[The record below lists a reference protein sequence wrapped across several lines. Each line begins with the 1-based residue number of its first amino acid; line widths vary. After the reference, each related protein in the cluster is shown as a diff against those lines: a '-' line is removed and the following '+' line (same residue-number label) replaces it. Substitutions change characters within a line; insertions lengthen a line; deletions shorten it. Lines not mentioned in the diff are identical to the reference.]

1 MRHTYPQ
8 NSLRGFSVVELL
20 VVLAII
26 AILAMVTVSGIGS
39 KQKAAVRELTQQM
52 NSSLAD
58 AQQLAR
64 TSGRPVTLHVKGST
78 SDILTIDFEYV
89 ANPATPLVITRGGGF
104 NAAAQQGGTSYAAI
118 GIGQAQL
125 TATGVAL
132 ASLKGL
138 AIMSDWTTF
147 FDNANA
153 IFQGAESQALSFSNN
168 GQISQDCYLTVS
180 GPSPGPSSPLGVVIA
195 TRRNGIHAYFFS
207 GEPGAVWRSL

>member
-8 NSLRGFSVVELL
+8 NRLRGFSVVELL

-64 TSGRPVTLHVKGST
+64 TSGRPVTLHVRGT
-78 SDILTIDFEYV
+78 TANTLTIDFEYV
-89 ANPATPLVITRGGGF
+89 ADPTTPLVITRGGGF
-104 NAAAQQGGTSYAAI
+104 IAAAQQGGTAYAAI

-132 ASLKGL
+132 ASLTAL
-138 AIMSDWTTF
+138 PLMSDWSTF
-147 FDNANA
+147 FVDANS
-153 IFQGAESQALSFSNN
+153 IFQGAESQALTFSSD
-168 GQISQDCYLTVS
+168 GQINQDCYLTVS
-180 GPSPGPSSPLGVVIA
+180 GPNPGASSPLGVVIA